1 MTPATDVPD
10 GAGADDGAVFR
21 LAYVPGVL
29 PAKWVRAFGERRPG
43 VEVELVACPAAEAG
57 ALVTSGEVDAAVA
70 RPAADEP
77 ELAVIGLYREVPVV
91 VVPKDHL
98 LTAADE
104 LVCADLADQ
113 QYLLPLDDVLAW
125 RDRPGTQIDHR
136 PETTADAVELVAAGL
151 GVLVVPMSLARLHHR
166 RDLTYRPLAD
176 GPVAPVGLLWRE
188 PTGDLMEEFIGVV
201 RGRRPGSSR
210 GQNQP
215 TPKRS
220 AKEKAAARRAAKE
233 AAGTIPARSTRQ
245 NRQPRKGRRPRKP

>member
-1 MTPATDVPD
+1 MTPGPD
-10 GAGADDGAVFR
+10 APSGPGAGDGDVFR

-29 PAKWVRAFGERRPG
+29 PAKWVRVFGERRPG

-57 ALVTSGEVDAAVA
+57 DLVRSGGVDAAVA
-70 RPAADEP
+70 RPADDEP

-104 LVCADLADQ
+104 LVCADLVDE

-125 RDRPGTQIDHR
+125 PDRPGAQIDHR

-166 RDLTYRPLAD
+166 RDLTYRPLTD
-176 GPVAPVGLLWRE
+176 GPAAPVGLLWRE
-188 PTGDLMEEFIGVV
+188 PTGELMEEFIGVV

-210 GQNQP
+210 GQSRP
-215 TPKRS
+215 ASKRS

-233 AAGTIPARSTRQ
+233 AAGTIPPRAARRQ
-245 NRQPRKGRRPRKP
+245 RGPRKARKPRKP